1 MMGFTIGTLDVPVTK
16 GASGLTVLTGDEV
29 RKAEETT
36 CLRCGRCVDVCPMNL
51 VPTKIAMA
59 AKANN
64 PDLLQRYHI
73 TACMECGCCAYL
85 CPAGIPLVQLIR
97 LGKVRLPKG

>member
-1 MMGFTIGTLDVPVTK
+1 
-16 GASGLTVLTGDEV
+16 
-29 RKAEETT
+29 
-36 CLRCGRCVDVCPMNL
+36 MNL

-73 TACMECGCCAYL
+73 TACMECGCCAYV
-85 CPAGIPLVQLIR
+85 CPASVPLVQLIR
-97 LGKVRLPKG
+97 LGKVRLPRS